1 MEALFGFLFSL
12 LGLLVVGLLILAYFL
27 PAFIAFRRKHHNR
40 FAILALN
47 LLLGWTFLG
56 WVAALIWS
64 LTAVTH
70 PGVEA

>member
-1 MEALFGFLFSL
+1 MEALFGFLFL
-12 LGLLVVGLLILAYFL
+12 LLIFGVGMAMYFL
-27 PAFIAFRRKHHNR
+27 PAIIAFRREHHNR
-40 FAILALN
+40 TAILVLN
-47 LLLGWTFLG
+47 IFLGWTFLG